1 MSDNE
6 SKQSSMSDNASA
18 DHRRDKDEAV
28 VGGGVVMDNASG
40 NGGNK
45 AKRNEVNMNADSI
58 VDDRNEGDGNN
69 QHADHRR
76 DKDEA
81 VVGGGVVM
89 DMDEVVV
96 RVDDVPTNERRGSF
110 LHYVLFDYTKIYLRQ

>member
-1 MSDNE
+1 MIKLLPHSKE
-6 SKQSSMSDNASA
+6 SKQSSMSDNAS
-18 DHRRDKDEAV
+18 
-28 VGGGVVMDNASG
+28 G

-45 AKRNEVNMNADSI
+45 AKCNEVNMNADSI

-81 VVGGGVVM
+81 VVGGGGCHGHG
-89 DMDEVVV
+89 
-96 RVDDVPTNERRGSF
+96 RGGGSGG
-110 LHYVLFDYTKIYLRQ
+110 